1 MRDGLCRAGTAA
13 GLLLTGAALCRWPA
27 ESAAAVRSALGLCG
41 DVLVP
46 ALFPFFVLSS
56 LLIATGVAGACA
68 RPLRAVMRP
77 LFGLSGAAAAAV
89 LLGAV
94 GGYPVGARTAAE
106 LAARGDCAPEEGRRL
121 ALFCN
126 QCGPAFFLGAAG
138 VGVFGSRQAG
148 FLLMGCVLGAGLL
161 VGIGLR
167 LVCGPV
173 PAWTGGR
180 RAAARQPL
188 AEVLPECVR
197 GGFSATLGVCSYVLL
212 FSVLAE
218 LATCSGALPILAGG
232 LARLCPGAGAEVLC
246 RSGLIGLLEL
256 STGVAGLRE
265 ATSAPAALPLCA
277 FLLGWGGLSVHCQ
290 SLPFLRT
297 AGASLRSYLLAKL
310 AQGALAA
317 ALTAAAARIV
327 PLAAPVLAAE
337 VVHTGPGPLGRLTVL
352 LWALVGL
359 SFLAFGKKRVEK
371 TGRS

>member
-1 MRDGLCRAGTAA
+1 MRAGLYRIGTAT
-13 GLLLTGAALCRWPA
+13 GLLLLGAALCRWPA
-27 ESAAAVRSALGLCG
+27 ESAAAVRSALALCG
-41 DVLVP
+41 DVLIP

-68 RPLRAVMRP
+68 RPLRKVMHP
-77 LFGLSGAAAAAV
+77 LFGLSGTAAAAV

-106 LAARGDCAPEEGRRL
+106 LVSRGDCAPEEGRRM

-138 VGVFGSRQAG
+138 TGVFGSRQAG
-148 FLLMGCVLGAGLL
+148 LLLMGCVLGAGLL

-167 LVCGPV
+167 LARGPV
-173 PAWTGGR
+173 PVGPGGP
-180 RAAARQPL
+180 RATAHRPL
-188 AEVLPECVR
+188 SEVLPECVR

-218 LATCSGALPILAGG
+218 LAACSGALPLLVGW
-232 LARLCPGAGAEVLC
+232 LARLCPGTGAEILC

-256 STGVAGLRE
+256 STGVAALRE
-265 ATSAPAALPLCA
+265 LPASPGALPLCA

-290 SLPFLRT
+290 SLPFLRA
-297 AGASLRSYLLAKL
+297 AGARLMPYLLAKL
-310 AQGALAA
+310 VQGTVAAALAA
-317 ALTAAAARIV
+317 AAARVV
-327 PLAAPVLAAE
+327 PLATPVLAAE
-337 VVHTGPGPLGRLTVL
+337 AVHGAPGPFTQLAVL

-359 SFLAFGKKRVEK
+359 SFLICGKKGVEK
-371 TGRS
+371 TGQS